1 MQSIM
6 GCNLTLHPFFIHILE
21 MFRITNQKT
30 KEKLADVKYYYFLCS
45 TKQLKEKI
53 MIETQTQDQAMPKCI
68 VLEKERKQI
77 DEQLRNDLRA
87 AQESYSALK
96 AEENLGTIPQPHGCT
111 EEWLRAIYEQG
122 KLAVDE
128 AKFLTV
134 EQRNSQKGHWGKLYH
149 RMQPHVAQIQ
159 NFIAAIPQ
167 EQFVYDEQLGT
178 FYYRDLTG
186 LAKERATYNV
196 PDGAAGHW
204 QKIQAIMGAI
214 KELRQW
220 EANQDVRKIPVT
232 ELLNFDKNRFIEAW
246 VKGSIKRDHSM
257 DNKPYMA
264 QILANRRAE
273 EEMYL

>member
-1 MQSIM
+1 M
-6 GCNLTLHPFFIHILE
+6 T
-21 MFRITNQKT
+21 
-30 KEKLADVKYYYFLCS
+30 
-45 TKQLKEKI
+45 
-53 MIETQTQDQAMPKCI
+53 ETQTQDQAMPKRI
-68 VLEKERKQI
+68 VLEDERKRI

-159 NFIAAIPQ
+159 NFIAAIPH

-220 EANQDVRKIPVT
+220 EVDQDVRKIPLDN
-232 ELLNFDKNRFIEAW
+232 LLHFDKNRFIEAW
-246 VKGSIKRDHSM
+246 VRGEMKRDHSQ
-257 DNKPYMA
+257 DNKPYMQ
-264 QILANRRAE
+264 QILANQRAAE
-273 EEMYL
+273 RLYL